1 MEQFNQNSFLA
12 EENTSVDI
20 KKELLQYLQF
30 WPWFL
35 ICLFISI
42 GSAYF
47 YLRYASPV
55 YDTTAKIKILDE
67 EGGLELPTAG
77 FVFNRSNCN
86 TPVLVFAQYCPQC

>member
-1 MEQFNQNSFLA
+1 M
-12 EENTSVDI
+12 
-20 KKELLQYLQF
+20 QF

-35 ICLFISI
+35 VCLFISI

-47 YLRYASPV
+47 YLRYAPRV

-77 FVFNRSNCN
+77 FVFNRSNIN
-86 TPVLVFAQYCPQC
+86 LENEIEILKSYVILEKLSKFKFNIPIL